1 MLIRCCNP
9 ECKAPF
15 NYREG
20 RLIRF
25 SMLQANVNPLGKQ
38 PAVQHFWLCGTCARE
53 FVFDAN
59 SGASL
64 NIRPRDGGAPA
75 QTLSRSASAP
85 Q

>member
-15 NYREG
+15 KYREG

-25 SMLQANVNPLGKQ
+25 SMLQAKAKSLGKQ
-38 PAVQHFWLCGTCARE
+38 PAVQHFWLCRKCARE

-59 SGASL
+59 SGVSL

-75 QTLSRSASAP
+75 QILSDSASAA

>member
-15 NYREG
+15 NNREG

-25 SMLQANVNPLGKQ
+25 SMVQAGVKSADKQ
-38 PAVQHFWLCGTCARE
+38 PPVQHFWLCRKCARD
-53 FVFDAN
+53 FVFEA
-59 SGASL
+59 SPGASL
-64 NIRPRDGGAPA
+64 NIRPRNGGAPSQVFA
-75 QTLSRSASAP
+75 RSASAA

>member
-25 SMLQANVNPLGKQ
+25 SRLHAGKQ
-38 PAVQHFWLCGTCARE
+38 PAVEHFWLCGTCARE
-53 FVFDAN
+53 FVFEGN
-59 SGASL
+59 SGT
-64 NIRPRDGGAPA
+64 NVKIKPRSQEARGDNG
-75 QTLSRSASAP
+75 SHSASAA
-85 Q
+85 

>member
-15 NYREG
+15 DYREG

-25 SMLQANVNPLGKQ
+25 SMVQATVKSLDGQ
-38 PAVQHFWLCGTCARE
+38 PPVQHFWLCGTCARE

-64 NIRPRDGGAPA
+64 NIRPRNGGASA
-75 QTLSRSASAP
+75 QILSGSASTAS
-85 Q
+85 